1 MYKLVKLPNLNEQCP
16 CVMRLQDSACIPFDP
31 ANSDYQQ
38 FKKHLAEGRELQ
50 DADGIPLSTQAV
62 AEFLEKLS

>member
-1 MYKLVKLPNLNEQCP
+1 MYAEIKNLISGNVFQVK
-16 CVMRLQDSACIPFDP
+16 RLLDGAFIPLDP

>member
-1 MYKLVKLPNLNEQCP
+1 MYRLIVNFETKEQMNA
-16 CVMRLQDSACIPFDP
+16 VMRLIDNTFIPLAP